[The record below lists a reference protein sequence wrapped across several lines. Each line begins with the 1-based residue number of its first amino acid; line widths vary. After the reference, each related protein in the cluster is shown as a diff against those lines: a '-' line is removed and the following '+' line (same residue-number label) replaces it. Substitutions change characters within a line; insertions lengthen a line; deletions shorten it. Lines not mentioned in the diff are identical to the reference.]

1 MTTFLPEW
9 APQSGV
15 MLTWPHVDSDWAD
28 NLENVEPVFVNIAKA
43 ISERELVLIS
53 AFDGVHKKHIQAL
66 LQNAG
71 VDLKQVRLHVIDSD
85 DTWARDHGPITV
97 EKDGQV
103 RLLDF
108 VFNGWGN
115 KFDAQRDTQ
124 INAKLHEQS
133 AFGDVP
139 MMSFD
144 FVLEGGSLETD
155 GLGTLLTTSQCLM
168 SKERNPDY
176 DKAQIETFLKAQL
189 GLNRVLWLDH
199 GHLEGDDTD
208 AHIDTLARYADAHTI
223 VYQRC
228 NDKLDPHFDGLSK
241 MEVELRALRDVNGNP
256 YKLVPLPW
264 PAPKFDEDDGR
275 RLPATYANFLIINDA
290 VLLPT
295 YNDEFTDLEARRAM
309 EIAFPNHEIVCIDC
323 SEIIKQN
330 GSLHCLTMQLPQ
342 GVLPA

>member
-208 AHIDTLARYADAHTI
+208 AHIDTLARYA
-223 VYQRC
+223 
-228 NDKLDPHFDGLSK
+228 
-241 MEVELRALRDVNGNP
+241 
-256 YKLVPLPW
+256 
-264 PAPKFDEDDGR
+264 
-275 RLPATYANFLIINDA
+275 
-290 VLLPT
+290 
-295 YNDEFTDLEARRAM
+295 
-309 EIAFPNHEIVCIDC
+309 
-323 SEIIKQN
+323 
-330 GSLHCLTMQLPQ
+330 
-342 GVLPA
+342 